1 MKGSSRGQRKF
12 SLRTM
17 CVLVVIC
24 ALPAVA
30 QMGPDP
36 TPPKP
41 ATPVNQKET
50 QSLVPQGVSV
60 KPINHGVIAPG
71 KPTPESKGFFGSTAL
86 PLLAVLAL
94 VVGAGA
100 GLRTLARRN
109 GGLRATLG
117 AGGRSP
123 AGILEILGRYP
134 VGRGVTLILLKLDSR
149 VLLLSQSAGGRFGA
163 GANFTT
169 LAELKDP
176 EEVAAILTK
185 SRDAEGD
192 SLAEKFKS
200 MLSRFDRQM
209 DPTLV
214 KPTAVTQGST
224 SPWESRT
231 DIPVID
237 LTQREPGRSGTLR
250 NRLSQARTQ
259 TGERS

>member
-1 MKGSSRGQRKF
+1 MEGSSRGQRKF
-12 SLRTM
+12 SFRTIS
-17 CVLVVIC
+17 VLVVLC

-41 ATPVNQKET
+41 PVNQKET

-71 KPTPESKGFFGSTAL
+71 KPSPESKGFFGSTVL

-134 VGRGVTLILLKLDSR
+134 VGRGVTLILLKLDTR

-237 LTQREPGRSGTLR
+237 LTQREPGRSSTLR

-259 TGERS
+259 TGDRS

>member
-1 MKGSSRGQRKF
+1 MACAIVA
-12 SLRTM
+12 LA
-17 CVLVVIC
+17 
-24 ALPAVA
+24 ALPLAA
-30 QMGPDP
+30 QPVQKP
-36 TPPKP
+36 STPAPP
-41 ATPVNQKET
+41 PQKET
-50 QSLVPQGVSV
+50 QSLVPPGVGI
-60 KPINHGVIAPG
+60 KPTIRGATAPG
-71 KPTPESKGFFGSTAL
+71 KAADGSKSLVGSTFL
-86 PLLAVLAL
+86 PLLGVLAL
-94 VVGAGA
+94 VIGGGA
-100 GLRTLARRN
+100 GLRVLARRH

-117 AGGRSP
+117 AGGRAP

-163 GANFTT
+163 GANFST
-169 LAELKDP
+169 LAEIKDP

-209 DPTLV
+209 DPASV

-224 SPWESRT
+224 SPWDASRT

-237 LTQREPGRSGTLR
+237 LTRRSPDRAPKQITGALR
-250 NRLSQARTQ
+250 SRLTQARTQ
-259 TGERS
+259 QGGRE